1 MARNPPSDSSQK
13 RLGHGMANEKF
24 EDHFSRQA
32 EAYARHR
39 PRYPGALIDWL
50 SALAP
55 SRRMAWDCGTGSGQ
69 VATALAER
77 FERVIATDASA
88 GQIAHATAHERVEY
102 RVEPA
107 GDVPIDDASIDLVTV
122 AAALHWFDLE
132 PFYAEVKRVGKPD
145 GIIAAWT
152 YWLPTIA
159 PEIDAL
165 IVHYTMDIVGQS
177 WPERIQRVIDH
188 YETLPF
194 PFHEIAAPA
203 FAATAEWD
211 LDSLEGYID
220 TWSATQRHLREHG
233 LHPIDLIH
241 DELQRAWGD
250 ARDVR
255 KIEWPLDLRVG
266 TIGARENAAAQ

>member
-1 MARNPPSDSSQK
+1 MADER
-13 RLGHGMANEKF
+13 F

-39 PRYPGALIDWL
+39 PRYPDALLDWL

-55 SRRMAWDCGTGSGQ
+55 SRKLAWDCGTGSGQ

-77 FERVIATDASA
+77 FERVVATDASA
-88 GQIAHATAHERVEY
+88 GQIAHATPHERVDY

-107 GDVPIDDASIDLVTV
+107 GSVSLADGSVDLITV

-132 PFYAEVKRVGKPD
+132 PFYAEVKRVGRRD

-152 YWLPTIA
+152 YWLPSIT
-159 PEIDAL
+159 PEIDARIAHYAME
-165 IVHYTMDIVGQS
+165 IVFRS
-177 WPERIQRVIDH
+177 WPERIERVVDH

-194 PFHEIAAPA
+194 PFEEIAAPR
-203 FAATAEWD
+203 FATTAEWD

-220 TWSATQRHLREHG
+220 TWSATQRYLREHG
-233 LHPIDLIH
+233 RHPLDRIH
-241 DELQRAWGD
+241 DDLQREWGG
-250 ARDVR
+250 AGRMR
-255 KIEWPLDLRVG
+255 TIHWPLYLRVG
-266 TIGARENAAAQ
+266 RVGEGS